1 MFLIKCCILIFIF
14 QGTLMTSREKL
25 TVICFDETYV
35 SNRLCYDKNVI
46 GPHKC
51 VQTVVVRG
59 TKYYLSLTENNNS
72 IYYYL
77 IKFII

>member
-1 MFLIKCCILIFIF
+1 
-14 QGTLMTSREKL
+14 MTSREKL

-35 SNRLCYDKNVI
+35 SNRLCYDKKNEQVI

-72 IYYYL
+72 TYYFL
-77 IKFII
+77 INFII

>member
-1 MFLIKCCILIFIF
+1 
-14 QGTLMTSREKL
+14 MTRREKL

-35 SNRLCYDKNVI
+35 SNRLCYDKKNDQVI

-59 TKYYLSLTENNNS
+59 TKYYLSLTENNN
-72 IYYYL
+72 
-77 IKFII
+77 

>member
-1 MFLIKCCILIFIF
+1 
-14 QGTLMTSREKL
+14 MTSREKV
-25 TVICFDETYV
+25 TVICFDETYM
-35 SNRLCYDKNVI
+35 SNRLFYGKKNEQVI
-46 GPHKC
+46 GSHKC

-59 TKYYLSLTENNNS
+59 TKSYLSLTENNNS